1 MKNHKHRRYAHYTG
15 ENVHAVQM
23 IFYKA
28 TYILELLI
36 SLLVIIGIGIELTHL
51 PSMYSNIAHGNKEL
65 TDFFREMFNII
76 IGIELVK
83 MLCRHDLDSVVEVL
97 LFAVG
102 RYMIIEHLP
111 IHGTLIGVITI
122 AILFIIR
129 KFLFVSALDKD
140 KDDEDEDENE
150 DDKEVLTNK

>member
-1 MKNHKHRRYAHYTG
+1 
-15 ENVHAVQM
+15 
-23 IFYKA
+23 
-28 TYILELLI
+28 
-36 SLLVIIGIGIELTHL
+36 
-51 PSMYSNIAHGNKEL
+51 
-65 TDFFREMFNII
+65 MFNII

-140 KDDEDEDENE
+140 KDDEDENE
-150 DDKEVLTNK
+150 DDGESINE

>member
-1 MKNHKHRRYAHYTG
+1 
-15 ENVHAVQM
+15 
-23 IFYKA
+23 
-28 TYILELLI
+28 
-36 SLLVIIGIGIELTHL
+36 
-51 PSMYSNIAHGNKEL
+51 MYSNIAHGNKEL

-140 KDDEDEDENE
+140 KDDEDENE